1 MSDVSK
7 SAKVGL
13 MTVALA
19 GALYGGYR
27 FVSRDTGTS
36 GGYRVHA
43 YLPDVTGIAPRSRV
57 MTSGIQV
64 GYIDRLS
71 LEKGK
76 ARVDIKMRP
85 EFPLYEDAA
94 IGRKATSLIGESII
108 VLVPGTEGKDRIPN
122 EGEVRHFLEEPD
134 IGSIQVQIAD

>member
-1 MSDVSK
+1 MSEVTRA
-7 SAKVGL
+7 AKVGL
-13 MTVALA
+13 MTAVLA
-19 GALYGGYR
+19 GALYGSYR

-64 GYIDRLS
+64 GYIERLS

-85 EFPLYEDAA
+85 EFPLYDDAA
-94 IGRKATSLIGESII
+94 VGRRATSLIGDSTII
-108 VLVPGTEGKDRIPN
+108 L
-122 EGEVRHFLEEPD
+122 
-134 IGSIQVQIAD
+134 